1 MLIILSLDDFLKQ
14 INYEKLSHA
23 AYALQILQNFEFL
36 TAKDLLRFNIK
47 SEGNRLNV
55 DESII
60 TLALNRLWLDPILKA
75 NLTVLAEEFN
85 NTNVIKKGFH
95 NNNEIGFGRL
105 F

>member
-85 NTNVIKKGFH
+85 NTNVIKKGLMMK
-95 NNNEIGFGRL
+95 I
-105 F
+105 